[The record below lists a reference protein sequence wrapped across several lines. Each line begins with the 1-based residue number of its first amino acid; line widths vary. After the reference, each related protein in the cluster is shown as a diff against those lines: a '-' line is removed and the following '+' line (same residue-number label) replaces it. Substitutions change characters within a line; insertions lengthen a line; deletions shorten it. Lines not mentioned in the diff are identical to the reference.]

1 MLQLPIT
8 IDDTGRL
15 ATHVHDSEA
24 DINQS
29 VGLLLATRPGERR
42 SVPDYGLPDPL
53 FTLAGLRESQVR
65 DVVEEWEER
74 ADITAIDELAAAAAD
89 DVTVWT
95 APRSADTDQTEV

>member
-1 MLQLPIT
+1 MLQLPIV

-15 ATHVHDSEA
+15 GTHPHDSAA
-24 DINQS
+24 DISQS

-53 FTLAGLRESQVR
+53 FAYAGVREAQIR

-74 ADITAIDELAAAAAD
+74 ADITAIDDLDAGPLE

-95 APRSADTDQTEV
+95 SPRDDDDPTEV